1 MPPLLIGII
10 LASIAATAALAFAL
24 MRLDSDGR

>member
-24 MRLDSDGR
+24 ARVDSDGR